1 MLSETQRPASQVFF
15 SQRQCKNW
23 QILVLHD
30 LVWSCM
36 ILQLVKLPKRE
47 YTHTAT
53 ASAAWSQGS
62 IWYLCAR
69 SLWARSVHVV
79 WPSVSPD
86 PLLHKSGQFLVVL
99 KRRNEMQ
106 WDAMRCNE
114 MQWDAM
120 STCQYTSIH
129 FNNLESLLCYV
140 SFSLLQKHFHGLSHD
155 FPRRRTWDKSTTL
168 HNSRIIL
175 WGASCHALHIIWQYF
190 TC

>member
-1 MLSETQRPASQVFF
+1 MLSENQWNTKTCITGKLNKDSARIGRF
-15 SQRQCKNW
+15 
-23 QILVLHD
+23 L
-30 LVWSCM
+30 SCM
-36 ILQLVKLPKRE
+36 ILYDLATCEVTKTGIQ
-47 YTHTAT
+47 YTQTAT

-62 IWYLCAR
+62 TWYLCAR

-106 WDAMRCNE
+106 WDAM
-114 MQWDAM
+114 

-129 FNNLESLLCYV
+129 FNNFESLLCYV

>member
-1 MLSETQRPASQVFF
+1 MQCSVKISETQRPASQE
-15 SQRQCKNW
+15 NW
-23 QILVLHD
+23 TKTVQELADSCLA
-30 LVWSCM
+30 WSCM

-47 YTHTAT
+47 YNTPRLPLPA
-53 ASAAWSQGS
+53 
-62 IWYLCAR
+62 L
-69 SLWARSVHVV
+69 
-79 WPSVSPD
+79 PD
-86 PLLHKSGQFLVVL
+86 PKDPLDTCAQEVSEPDLSMLSGHLFHQTLFFTSRGSFSLSW
-99 KRRNEMQ
+99 NAE
-106 WDAMRCNE
+106 MRCNE

-129 FNNLESLLCYV
+129 FNNFESLLCYV